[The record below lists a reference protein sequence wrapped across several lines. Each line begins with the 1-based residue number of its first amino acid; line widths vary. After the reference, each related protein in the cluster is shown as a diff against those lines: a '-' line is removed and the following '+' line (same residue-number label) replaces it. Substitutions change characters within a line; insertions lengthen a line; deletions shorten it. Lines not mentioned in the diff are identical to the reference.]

1 MSSQISNNSPNSDKI
16 PNHISNINNPNTKIQ
31 INSIKQN
38 FPSPPLIG
46 LLNLGYTSYMNAVLQ
61 CFSQIEK
68 LAIYFKY
75 SPRIEEIIQKYKN
88 NKELC
93 LTESFKYIIEN
104 LWPSNP
110 TYVKAKYNSKNNN
123 NTYFSPDEFKN
134 KISKMN
140 SLFRGEMNDPKDL
153 FNFIIDTLHDELNK
167 VNKNSQINTSDS
179 YIDRTNQQLVF
190 QHFFNNF
197 RNNNNS
203 LISDLFYAISIISCQ
218 CSGCQVIKYDFQ
230 SYTYLIFPL
239 EEVRKFKIEAMNYQ
253 KNCQNINSVN
263 LDDCFL
269 FNQKMDFFK
278 GENSMYCTE
287 CHKLLPA
294 CLQTFLLTVPNIFII
309 ILNRGKGN
317 KFKVKIEFNENLN
330 LSHYVQKKETGYMY
344 NLIGVITH
352 LGEIGHFIAFC
363 RSPIDNRWYKYN
375 DDLVT
380 EIVNFQQEIIDF
392 GIPYILYY
400 QKI

>member
-1 MSSQISNNSPNSDKI
+1 MNCQKNNNNKLESTSDLNQDNKNNLDNDLINLSSQISNNSPNSDKI

-75 SPRIEEIIQKYKN
+75 SPIIEEIIQKYKN

-93 LTESFKYIIEN
+93 LTESFKYLIEN

-218 CSGCQVIKYDFQ
+218 CSGCQAIKYDFQ
-230 SYTYLIFPL
+230 SYTYLIL
-239 EEVRKFKIEAMNYQ
+239 
-253 KNCQNINSVN
+253 
-263 LDDCFL
+263 
-269 FNQKMDFFK
+269 
-278 GENSMYCTE
+278 
-287 CHKLLPA
+287 
-294 CLQTFLLTVPNIFII
+294 
-309 ILNRGKGN
+309 
-317 KFKVKIEFNENLN
+317 
-330 LSHYVQKKETGYMY
+330 
-344 NLIGVITH
+344 
-352 LGEIGHFIAFC
+352 
-363 RSPIDNRWYKYN
+363 
-375 DDLVT
+375 
-380 EIVNFQQEIIDF
+380 
-392 GIPYILYY
+392 
-400 QKI
+400 